1 MGVAGVGKSTVGR
14 ALARELGY
22 TFVDADAFHSAA
34 NVARMARGEP
44 LSDEDRA
51 PWLEALRVRL
61 REGDRVVLACSAL
74 RRAYRDALGP
84 ATFVLLDAP
93 DDTIAARIAA
103 REGHF
108 AGAALLP
115 TQRAALEPPE
125 LVIDATQPVE
135 AIVAEILSALTD

>member
-22 TFVDADAFHSAA
+22 TFVDADAFHSAD
-34 NVARMARGEP
+34 NIARMARGEP
-44 LSDEDRA
+44 LSDEGRA
-51 PWLEALRVRL
+51 PWLEALRARL
-61 REGDRVVLACSAL
+61 SEGDRVVLACSAL

-84 ATFVLLDAP
+84 ATFILLDAP
-93 DDTIAARIAA
+93 DDVIAARIAA

-108 AGAALLP
+108 AGVELLP

-125 LVIDATQPVE
+125 IVIDATQPVE
-135 AIVAEILSALTD
+135 AILAEIRSALR